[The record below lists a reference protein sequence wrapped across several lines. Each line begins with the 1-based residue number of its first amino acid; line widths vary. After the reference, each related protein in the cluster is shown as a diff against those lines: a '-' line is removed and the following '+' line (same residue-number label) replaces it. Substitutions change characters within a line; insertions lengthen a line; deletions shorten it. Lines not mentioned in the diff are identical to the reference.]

1 MPDLD
6 SLRCFVA
13 AATHP
18 SFKAAAKQVALSPG
32 AFSDRIKG
40 LEATVG
46 AQLFIRSTR
55 SISLTSAGLAL
66 LPQARVTLNAAAKC
80 LEVVGG
86 GIPPFKL
93 SLGTRF
99 ELGLSWLLPAL
110 DRLSEERPE
119 RSIDLIFG
127 DTTDLI
133 EALRQGRADAVVGS
147 MRLNMPR
154 LRYALLH
161 EEQYCLVAHPK
172 LLARTPLSEPAHA
185 ADHTV
190 IDGAA
195 DLPLLRYW
203 IDALPPEQHWSFGRT
218 SVMGTIAAIRQ
229 RVLGQHGVGV
239 LPTYFVQPDLDAGD
253 LVQVAPHIQASSDW
267 FRLIWREGHPQEVE
281 LLAVAEHLRSL
292 PLR

>member
-40 LEATVG
+40 LESTVG

-55 SISLTSAGLAL
+55 SISLTLAGLAL
-66 LPQARVTLNAAAKC
+66 LPQARATLDAAAKC
-80 LEVVGG
+80 LEVVSG

-99 ELGLSWLLPAL
+99 ELGLSWLLPSL
-110 DRLSEERPE
+110 DTLSHERPE

-161 EEQYCLVAHPK
+161 EEQYCLVAHPD
-172 LLARTPLSEPAHA
+172 LLARTPLDVPAHA
-185 ADHTV
+185 AAHTV

-203 IDALPPEQHWSFGRT
+203 MDALPPEERWSFGRT

-229 RVLGQHGVGV
+229 RILGQHGVGV
-239 LPTYFVQPDLDAGD
+239 LPKYFVTPDLDAGA
-253 LVQVAPHIQASSDW
+253 LVQVAPQFQARSDW

-281 LLAVAEHLRSL
+281 LLAVAQHLRAL

>member
-18 SFKAAAKQVALSPG
+18 SFKAAAKQVSLSPG

-66 LPQARVTLNAAAKC
+66 LPQARVTLDAAATC

-99 ELGLSWLLPAL
+99 VLGLSWLLPSL
-110 DRLSEERPE
+110 DSLSEERPE

-161 EEQYCLVAHPK
+161 EEQYCLVANPE

-185 ADHTV
+185 AHHTV

-203 IDALPPEQHWSFGRT
+203 TDALPPEQRWSFGNT

-229 RVLGQHGVGV
+229 RVLSQHGVGV
-239 LPTYFVQPDLDAGD
+239 LPLYFVQPDLDSGA
-253 LVQVAPHIQASSDW
+253 LVQVAPQVQASSDW
-267 FRLIWREGHPQEVE
+267 FRLIWREGHPQEAE
-281 LLAVAEHLRSL
+281 LLAVAEHLRGL